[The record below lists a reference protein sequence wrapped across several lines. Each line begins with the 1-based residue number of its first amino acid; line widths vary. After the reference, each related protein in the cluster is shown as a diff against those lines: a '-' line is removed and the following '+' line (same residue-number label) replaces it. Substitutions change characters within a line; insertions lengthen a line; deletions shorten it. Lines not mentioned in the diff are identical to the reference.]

1 MRNFVYH
8 VPTEVV
14 FGVDAEQQTAQY
26 VKKYGGSRVLVV
38 YGGGSAVRSGL
49 LDRICNQLKD
59 AGIITVE
66 MGPGGAAFTRPAEQI
81 TLLDVYRA
89 VESTEDH
96 LFNFHEN
103 PNAECP
109 VGRNIHA
116 VLDSELDDAQKA
128 LEDRLA
134 QTSIADLLARID
146 TLVAEQQ

>member
-1 MRNFVYH
+1 MQISTRFTMAVH
-8 VPTEVV
+8 ILLAIGEFAPTTRTTSTFLSQSVNANPVV
-14 FGVDAEQQTAQY
+14 IRRALG
-26 VKKYGGSRVLVV
+26 
-38 YGGGSAVRSGL
+38 
-49 LDRICNQLKD
+49 QLKD

-66 MGPGGAAFTRPAEQI
+66 MGPGGAAFARPAEQI

-116 VLDSELDDAQKA
+116 VLDSELNDAQKA